1 MIFINM
7 FVARVV
13 DLQHCR
19 HLQSCWRDNGD
30 TIWHRR
36 DCIGGECGER
46 RHRRRHHGHIF
57 AAVWQRSRIHSAA
70 LDLYVDVTPPT
81 DELIAGSTDD
91 VTFTITFGNRG
102 PSTGTDVMLEVQLP
116 DGVTRVERRN
126 RSLALLHRSSTLASV
141 ACTAARLLVA
151 CTSTRSTT
159 AKRSCLR
166 CKCAPTPTPSLTAL

>member
-1 MIFINM
+1 MATRSGIDVIALAASVENEDTDGVTTATSSPQF
-7 FVARVV
+7 
-13 DLQHCR
+13 
-19 HLQSCWRDNGD
+19 DND
-30 TIWHRR
+30 QEFTSI
-36 DCIGGECGER
+36 
-46 RHRRRHHGHIF
+46 
-57 AAVWQRSRIHSAA
+57 SAA

-151 CTSTRSTT
+151 CTSTRSTK
-159 AKRSCLR
+159 AKRSCLS